1 MACCILIGCQ
11 NPFAPKIDNS
21 IGDKNSPLSDQS
33 TIDGIFQNFQYAY
46 TFKDTMIYGNLL
58 NTNFIFTYRNYDLG
72 YDVSWGKNEEMKVTY
87 GLFKNAERLDII
99 WNNIFVSSVDSNYAN
114 VVRGFNLTITF
125 NPTDVFRVDGKVNLT
140 LAKSLGVWK
149 ITNWIDESNL

>member
-1 MACCILIGCQ
+1 
-11 NPFAPKIDNS
+11 
-21 IGDKNSPLSDQS
+21 
-33 TIDGIFQNFQYAY
+33 
-46 TFKDTMIYGNLL
+46 MIYGNLL